1 MHGILNR
8 SSKLAERNR
17 QIMHKYFNKSLQSL
31 VAFPVLAANLAL
43 SPFSGGT
50 VGSPT
55 AAVISPD
62 SNRPLSSL
70 ITVNQQSSG
79 QDEKAQKIDAFFA
92 ERNLPMEGQGQKL
105 VTAAEK
111 NDLPWSLIASI
122 AVIEST
128 AGKFAC
134 PKDSNNVFG
143 WNSCHGEKF
152 DSMDE
157 AIDTVAESISA
168 HRDTTA
174 KYYKG
179 KTLKNI
185 LETYNGRANKNYVDN
200 IMFVMNQIEQQPIA
214 TISSDTKA

>member
-1 MHGILNR
+1 
-8 SSKLAERNR
+8 
-17 QIMHKYFNKSLQSL
+17 MHKYFSKSLQSL

-43 SPFSGGT
+43 SPFSGAL

-70 ITVNQQSSG
+70 VAVNQQSSD
-79 QDEKAQKIDAFFA
+79 QDEKAQKIDEFFA
-92 ERNLPMEGQGQKL
+92 DRNLPMAGQGQKL

-111 NDLPWSLIASI
+111 NDLPWPLIAAI
-122 AVIEST
+122 ADIEST
-128 AGKFAC
+128 AGKNAC

-143 WNSCHGEKF
+143 WNSCRGEKF
-152 DSMDE
+152 DSMDD
-157 AIDTVAESISA
+157 AINTVAESISA

-174 KYYKG
+174 KYYEG
-179 KTLKNI
+179 KNLKAI
-185 LETYNGRANKNYVDN
+185 LETYNGRANKDYVDN

>member
-1 MHGILNR
+1 
-8 SSKLAERNR
+8 
-17 QIMHKYFNKSLQSL
+17 MHKHFSKSLQSL

-43 SPFSGGT
+43 NPFSG
-50 VGSPT
+50 VSIGSPT

-70 ITVNQQSSG
+70 IAVNQQSSD
-79 QDEKAQKIDAFFA
+79 QDEKANKIDAYFA
-92 ERNLPMEGQGQKL
+92 QRNLPMVGQGKKL
-105 VTAAEK
+105 VSAAEK
-111 NDLPWSLIASI
+111 NDLPWPLIASI

-168 HRDTTA
+168 HRTTTA
-174 KYYKG
+174 KYYEG
-179 KTLKNI
+179 KSLKNI
-185 LETYNGRANKNYVDN
+185 LETYNGRANSLYVSN
-200 IMFVMNQIEQQPIA
+200 VMFVMNQIEQQPIA
-214 TISSDTKA
+214 TISSGTTA